1 MKRNFPITGAHLAAI
16 LSIALLLIQGA
27 RCARSAQGIEAAP
40 EVTELSSL
48 ELLKQAFERD
58 RGKVRL
64 VALLSPV

>member
-1 MKRNFPITGAHLAAI
+1 MKRNFPLTGGNLAAI

-27 RCARSAQGIEAAP
+27 SCTRSAQGIEAAP
-40 EVTELSSL
+40 EVTDLSSL
-48 ELLKQAFERD
+48 EPLKQAFERD

>member
-1 MKRNFPITGAHLAAI
+1 MKGNCPLTGGHLAAI

-27 RCARSAQGIEAAP
+27 SCTRSAQGIVAAP
-40 EVTELSSL
+40 EVTDLNSL
-48 ELLKQAFERD
+48 EPLKQAFERD

>member
-1 MKRNFPITGAHLAAI
+1 MKRNFPLTGGNLAAI

-27 RCARSAQGIEAAP
+27 SCTRSAQGIEAAP
-40 EVTELSSL
+40 EVTDLSSL
-48 ELLKQAFERD
+48 ESLKQAFERD

>member
-1 MKRNFPITGAHLAAI
+1 MKRNFPITGAHLLAI

-27 RCARSAQGIEAAP
+27 SCARSAQGVESAP
-40 EVTELSSL
+40 EVTDLSSL
-48 ELLKQAFERD
+48 EPLKQAFERD

>member
-1 MKRNFPITGAHLAAI
+1 MKRDCSLTGSRPVVV

-27 RCARSAQGIEAAP
+27 NPTRSARGIGTAP
-40 EVTELSSL
+40 QVTDLNSL
-48 ELLKQAFERD
+48 EPLRQVFERD